1 MYSGQGRF
9 SFLKACNPSEAT
21 HTMTIYSPILMQ
33 VHVARSRLNEFTNR
47 LYKSEKENDQYKT
60 IREEDKGVNLFKI
73 LVNVYNFKTIKN
85 LKNFCG
91 ASRWTRKGLKA
102 DYKGYQ

>member
-47 LYKSEKENDQYKT
+47 LYKSEKEND
-60 IREEDKGVNLFKI
+60 
-73 LVNVYNFKTIKN
+73 
-85 LKNFCG
+85 
-91 ASRWTRKGLKA
+91 
-102 DYKGYQ
+102 